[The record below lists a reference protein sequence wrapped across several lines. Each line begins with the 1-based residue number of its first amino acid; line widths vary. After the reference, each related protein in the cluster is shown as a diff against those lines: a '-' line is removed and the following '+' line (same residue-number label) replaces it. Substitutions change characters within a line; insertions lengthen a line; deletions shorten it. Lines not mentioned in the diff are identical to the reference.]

1 MPTSF
6 DMLAYLQSI
15 IQDRKVNPVDR
26 SYTTDLFD
34 QGVNQIA
41 QKVGEE
47 AVEVVVAAL
56 GQERDEQIGELA
68 DLFYHALVL
77 MSALDLTLED
87 IYAELE
93 RRHRK

>member
-56 GQERDEQIGELA
+56 GQGRDEQIGELA

-93 RRHRK
+93 RRHPK